1 MVFLPAPPWTFRS
14 ARVLYQPTFVP
25 VDAARAVTPVD
36 DDLQLLS
43 LFGRT
48 LGGVFVVDWRDS
60 PIGPYREVAVL
71 SALVAR
77 DFRIGAWA
85 SDIVVDTPDAVASAR
100 NTFGLPA
107 RLGTIS
113 FDAADDALAFA
124 SDDAVAIGWP
134 TTDEWR
140 DGDDGAGGFSLTLP
154 SFSGRLADGDRRSP
168 LLRYP
173 LTLGPARSVRLR
185 PALRVSAAPTT
196 SAPLRRILEAPAASP
211 CLAVGGATVV
221 AGTPVEA
228 LDAAAAEPPSPRL
241 LLYDG
246 LVVLA
251 YSLSVS
257 TLRAYALAFSD
268 ATQPGFDLA
277 ADLKGIDLAMTIRF
291 IEIEQLSA
299 LSLAVAWMVGA
310 AVAGAA
316 TESWRS
322 FDHDAAPLG
331 VARLLRAWAIAGP
344 LAFVLKGL
352 TTAAV
357 VLPAGGSVAFD
368 APTAFADLGGMLLCV
383 VLFRRWLLTLQ
394 Y

>member
-1 MVFLPAPPWTFRS
+1 M
-14 ARVLYQPTFVP
+14 
-25 VDAARAVTPVD
+25 
-36 DDLQLLS
+36 
-43 LFGRT
+43 
-48 LGGVFVVDWRDS
+48 
-60 PIGPYREVAVL
+60 
-71 SALVAR
+71 
-77 DFRIGAWA
+77 
-85 SDIVVDTPDAVASAR
+85 
-100 NTFGLPA
+100 
-107 RLGTIS
+107 
-113 FDAADDALAFA
+113 
-124 SDDAVAIGWP
+124 
-134 TTDEWR
+134 
-140 DGDDGAGGFSLTLP
+140 
-154 SFSGRLADGDRRSP
+154 
-168 LLRYP
+168 
-173 LTLGPARSVRLR
+173 RLR

-228 LDAAAAEPPSPRL
+228 SDAAAAEPPSPRL

-316 TESWRS
+316 TQNWAS

-331 VARLLRAWAIAGP
+331 VARVLRAWAVAGP

>member
-1 MVFLPAPPWTFRS
+1 MSGDEDNARSPDAENGRSDDSPAPNDP
-14 ARVLYQPTFVP
+14 
-25 VDAARAVTPVD
+25 
-36 DDLQLLS
+36 
-43 LFGRT
+43 
-48 LGGVFVVDWRDS
+48 
-60 PIGPYREVAVL
+60 
-71 SALVAR
+71 
-77 DFRIGAWA
+77 
-85 SDIVVDTPDAVASAR
+85 
-100 NTFGLPA
+100 PA
-107 RLGTIS
+107 R
-113 FDAADDALAFA
+113 
-124 SDDAVAIGWP
+124 SDDRSPRGDDRSRSQSP
-134 TTDEWR
+134 PR
-140 DGDDGAGGFSLTLP
+140 DGGDSDD
-154 SFSGRLADGDRRSP
+154 DRRSP

-196 SAPLRRILEAPAASP
+196 SAPLRRILEAPPASP

-277 ADLKGIDLAMTIRF
+277 ADLKGIDLAMTMRF
-291 IEIEQLSA
+291 ISIEELSA
-299 LSLAVAWMVGA
+299 VSLAVAWMVGA

-316 TESWRS
+316 TQNWAS

-331 VARLLRAWAIAGP
+331 VA
-344 LAFVLKGL
+344 
-352 TTAAV
+352 
-357 VLPAGGSVAFD
+357 
-368 APTAFADLGGMLLCV
+368 
-383 VLFRRWLLTLQ
+383 
-394 Y
+394 

>member
-1 MVFLPAPPWTFRS
+1 M
-14 ARVLYQPTFVP
+14 
-25 VDAARAVTPVD
+25 
-36 DDLQLLS
+36 
-43 LFGRT
+43 
-48 LGGVFVVDWRDS
+48 
-60 PIGPYREVAVL
+60 
-71 SALVAR
+71 
-77 DFRIGAWA
+77 
-85 SDIVVDTPDAVASAR
+85 
-100 NTFGLPA
+100 
-107 RLGTIS
+107 
-113 FDAADDALAFA
+113 
-124 SDDAVAIGWP
+124 
-134 TTDEWR
+134 
-140 DGDDGAGGFSLTLP
+140 
-154 SFSGRLADGDRRSP
+154 
-168 LLRYP
+168 
-173 LTLGPARSVRLR
+173 RLR

-196 SAPLRRILEAPAASP
+196 SAPLRESSRRRPRARASP
-211 CLAVGGATVV
+211 SAAPPSSPARRWSVGVG
-221 AGTPVEA
+221 P
-228 LDAAAAEPPSPRL
+228 AAAEPPSPRL

-277 ADLKGIDLAMTIRF
+277 ADLKGIDLAMTLRF
-291 IEIEQLSA
+291 ISIEQLSA

-310 AVAGAA
+310 AAAGAA

-331 VARLLRAWAIAGP
+331 VARVLRAWAVAGP

-368 APTAFADLGGMLLCV
+368 APTAVADLGGMLLCV

>member
-1 MVFLPAPPWTFRS
+1 M
-14 ARVLYQPTFVP
+14 
-25 VDAARAVTPVD
+25 
-36 DDLQLLS
+36 
-43 LFGRT
+43 
-48 LGGVFVVDWRDS
+48 
-60 PIGPYREVAVL
+60 
-71 SALVAR
+71 
-77 DFRIGAWA
+77 
-85 SDIVVDTPDAVASAR
+85 
-100 NTFGLPA
+100 
-107 RLGTIS
+107 
-113 FDAADDALAFA
+113 
-124 SDDAVAIGWP
+124 
-134 TTDEWR
+134 
-140 DGDDGAGGFSLTLP
+140 
-154 SFSGRLADGDRRSP
+154 
-168 LLRYP
+168 
-173 LTLGPARSVRLR
+173 
-185 PALRVSAAPTT
+185 
-196 SAPLRRILEAPAASP
+196 
-211 CLAVGGATVV
+211 
-221 AGTPVEA
+221 EA

-310 AVAGAA
+310 AAAGAA

-331 VARLLRAWAIAGP
+331 VARVLRAWAVAGP

-368 APTAFADLGGMLLCV
+368 APTAFADLGGMLLV
-383 VLFRRWLLTLQ
+383 VVVFRRWLLTLQ